1 MVLSL
6 LIGLC
11 SLIVNGINVVLL
23 STIPMRFD
31 GKSSTIAGFL
41 DFASYVGSALMTIIT
56 GLVADIW
63 GWAAVA
69 VLWAVLFVLG
79 AVTMFANSYVS
90 KKSV

>member
-1 MVLSL
+1 
-6 LIGLC
+6 
-11 SLIVNGINVVLL
+11 
-23 STIPMRFD
+23 
-31 GKSSTIAGFL
+31 
-41 DFASYVGSALMTIIT
+41 MTIIT